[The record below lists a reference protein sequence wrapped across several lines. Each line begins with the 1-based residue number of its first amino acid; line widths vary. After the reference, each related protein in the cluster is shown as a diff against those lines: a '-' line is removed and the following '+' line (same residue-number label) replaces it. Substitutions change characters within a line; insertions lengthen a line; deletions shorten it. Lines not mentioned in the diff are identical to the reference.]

1 MRGGRGDKR
10 VTIPCQHVE
19 RLATVKQLANAAYA
33 AVWVLHRVEVGSAF
47 PKLVARHEQA
57 FSGLR
62 VVELDLLGVGAIG
75 AQQVSALSAVPLR
88 CQPCLQRG

>member
-1 MRGGRGDKR
+1 MRRGSRNKSLAIPRPNVKR
-10 VTIPCQHVE
+10 FS
-19 RLATVKQLANAAYA
+19 TVKQFADVTDGP
-33 AVWVLHRVEVGSAF
+33 VWVRNRIEIGSAF
-47 PKLVARHEQA
+47 PQLVARHEQA